1 MNNYTV
7 YRHIFPNGKIY
18 IGMTRQDP
26 LRRWNNGRGY
36 RTQTLM
42 SRAINKYGWENVQH
56 EIVAFGLSKEQAER
70 MEIDLIASEKA
81 NDPKYGYNV

>member
-1 MNNYTV
+1 
-7 YRHIFPNGKIY
+7 
-18 IGMTRQDP
+18 
-26 LRRWNNGRGY
+26 
-36 RTQTLM
+36 M